1 MSAHCASYAVKS
13 PTDKTKNATSRGN
26 GGVRHRRHAHAC
38 ACVTTDSA
46 GPPWTGWKV
55 EVGATGGS
63 AGTEWSI
70 FITQNRPGLRGPG
83 AHAGSYMRRE
93 GLHLYSGRE
102 SGSGGVGGDGHG
114 DGGTGGGGRM
124 NH

>member
-1 MSAHCASYAVKS
+1 M
-13 PTDKTKNATSRGN
+13 
-26 GGVRHRRHAHAC
+26 
-38 ACVTTDSA
+38 TTDSA

-70 FITQNRPGLRGPG
+70 FISTRDGKL
-83 AHAGSYMRRE
+83 
-93 GLHLYSGRE
+93 L
-102 SGSGGVGGDGHG
+102 SGSGGVGGDGDLGDG
-114 DGGTGGGGRM
+114 DGGTGGEGRM